1 MVILW
6 ASTFQVIWK
15 IVKKENMK
23 KYIAEIPMTDRI
35 QKEEEFYAKDF
46 LMSYSGLS
54 KLAFS
59 PVNFYMHYVMN
70 QREDSYDKN
79 MLEGS
84 LIHCL
89 LLNPEQFDENF
100 VISIDDLPS
109 ENAKNVI
116 HMIFNHYKE
125 LKKSGDTRE
134 NLDEFQGAIIDALV
148 DVNLYQ
154 SLKTDVQRVEKIL
167 IPKNVAYFDYLK
179 KAEGRSVIDDT
190 VYNFCTAVVDK
201 IKNNPIVM
209 DTMGFF
215 SDSFNQLEKYN
226 ELQLVKF
233 GHSEH
238 FGLRGIIDNLVID
251 TVGKE
256 IRINDLKKTGKS
268 ITQFRD
274 SIDYFKYYLQAA
286 MYKKLV
292 EHVYLSQPQYADYN
306 IVFRFIVVDPF
317 MQIASIKV
325 KPETLTEWEVT
336 LDAEIAKADYHFET
350 KNFELPYEFLQNN
363 NEIEI

>member
-1 MVILW
+1 
-6 ASTFQVIWK
+6 
-15 IVKKENMK
+15 MK
-23 KYIAEIPMTDRI
+23 KYLVEIPISERI
-35 QKEEEFYAKDF
+35 QKEQEFFSKDF

-59 PVNFYMHYVMN
+59 PANFYMHYVMD

-79 MLEGS
+79 TMEGS

-89 LLNPEQFDENF
+89 LLNPEKFDEEF

-109 ENAKNVI
+109 DNARNVI
-116 HMIFNHYKE
+116 NIIYNHYKE
-125 LKKSGDTRE
+125 IHAHGDTRE
-134 NLDEFQGAIIDALV
+134 SLAEFDSAILDVLK

-154 SLKTDVQRVEKIL
+154 SLKTDAQRVEKMV
-167 IPKNVAYFDYLK
+167 IPKNIAYFDYLK
-179 KAEGRSVIDDT
+179 KAEGRIVIDNDI
-190 VYNFCTAVVDK
+190 YLFCDEVVKK
-201 IKNNPIVM
+201 IKSNPIVM

-215 SDSFNQLEKYN
+215 ADSFSLTKKFN

-233 GHSEH
+233 EHSKY

-251 TVGKE
+251 EDKKE

-268 ITQFRD
+268 ITQFGD
-274 SIDYFKYYLQAA
+274 SIEYFKYYIQAA

-292 EHVYLSQPQYADYN
+292 EHVYSDEKYADYK

-317 MQIASIKV
+317 MQIASLKV
-325 KPETLTEWEVT
+325 KDETMKEWEEK
-336 LDAEIAKADYHFET
+336 LDAELKKADFHFEHQ
-350 KNFELPYEFLQNN
+350 NFELPYEFLINN

>member
-1 MVILW
+1 
-6 ASTFQVIWK
+6 
-15 IVKKENMK
+15 MK
-23 KYIAEIPMTDRI
+23 KYLVEIPISERI
-35 QKEEEFYAKDF
+35 QKEQEFFSKDF

-59 PVNFYMHYVMN
+59 PANFYMHYVMD

-79 MLEGS
+79 TMEGS

-89 LLNPEQFDENF
+89 LLNPEKFDEEF

-109 ENAKNVI
+109 DNARNVI
-116 HMIFNHYKE
+116 NIIYNHYKE
-125 LKKSGDTRE
+125 IHAYGDTRE
-134 NLDEFQGAIIDALV
+134 SLAEFPSAILDVLK

-154 SLKTDVQRVEKIL
+154 SLKTDAQRVEKMV
-167 IPKNVAYFDYLK
+167 IPKNIAYFDYLK
-179 KAEGRSVIDDT
+179 KAEGRIVIDNDI
-190 VYNFCTAVVDK
+190 YLFCDEVVKK
-201 IKNNPIVM
+201 IKSNPSVM
-209 DTMGFF
+209 EIMGFF
-215 SDSFNQLEKYN
+215 ADSFSLTKKFN

-233 GHSEH
+233 EHSKY

-251 TVGKE
+251 EDKKE

-268 ITQFRD
+268 ITQFGD
-274 SIDYFKYYLQAA
+274 SIEYFKYYIQAA

-292 EHVYLSQPQYADYN
+292 EHVYSDEKYADYK

-317 MQIASIKV
+317 MQIASLKV
-325 KPETLTEWEVT
+325 KDETMKEWEEK
-336 LDAEIAKADYHFET
+336 LDAELKKADFHFEHQ
-350 KNFELPYEFLQNN
+350 NFELPYEFLINN